1 MNNPFHEEKMNNK
14 FLESM
19 SFETPEDA
27 FNAGVMVTKDRVAM
41 RVLRDIHDLV
51 DGAVDIDSLEKL
63 QDIINDIQGVI
74 EWDYSME
81 DLGK

>member
-1 MNNPFHEEKMNNK
+1 MKEDPRLDITPVQLMNDLTQKER
-14 FLESM
+14 L
-19 SFETPEDA
+19 
-27 FNAGVMVTKDRVAM
+27 M

>member
-1 MNNPFHEEKMNNK
+1 
-14 FLESM
+14 
-19 SFETPEDA
+19 
-27 FNAGVMVTKDRVAM
+27 M